1 LNGNGWAMKLL
12 TLMMVLVPAAAPAA
26 TIIDIVTNVTKVLP
40 QVVGSPLDGYP
51 DEIRLGSKRPR
62 LIDRRQFGR
71 GLTAGETALE
81 THPSRYAS
89 KDGCAVT
96 SQRGPDIN
104 AADCVISVTT
114 SAAGGSVVQGTT
126 LTIQWQTSDAP
137 AGSAVALF
145 PQKAVTEH
153 VFDPIATALPTSGRH
168 VWQIPI
174 FVMQP
179 IPCAPDIT
187 GGCVGSMNPGTT
199 YRILAR
205 LYTPRDANLTE
216 FGPGKIHPT
225 WIAWTSSDAFT
236 MLAAPAVPS
245 R

>member
-1 LNGNGWAMKLL
+1 MKFP

-26 TIIDIVTNVTKVLP
+26 TLIDIVTNVTKVLP
-40 QVVGSPLDGYP
+40 QVVHSPLDGCP
-51 DEIRLGSKRPR
+51 DEVRLGSKGPR
-62 LIDRRQFGR
+62 LIGRRQFGR
-71 GLTAGETALE
+71 APTTGETALDA
-81 THPSRYAS
+81 HPSHYAS
-89 KDGCAVT
+89 KDGCTVT
-96 SQRGPDIN
+96 SQRGPDIT
-104 AADCVISVTT
+104 AANWVISVTT

-126 LTIQWQTSDAP
+126 LTIWWQTSDAP

-216 FGPGKIHPT
+216 FGPGKTYPT
-225 WIAWTSSDAFT
+225 WIAWTESREFT
-236 MLAAPAVPS
+236 MLAASAGPAK
-245 R
+245 